1 MFQTEINHFVQSL
14 ATDVLTAFMRVITAL
29 GYMEFFMLFLLILL
43 FTIHFKKGFLLFMVL
58 IWTGAI
64 TFFFKDYFDLPRPF
78 HVDNTL
84 QLLDGQ
90 LGDRETFDFVKR
102 GATTFWGSLPADV
115 LAVTRQNEQVA
126 NGFPSGHS
134 SVAIAFWGALAL
146 LFKRRWLAI
155 LCGTLMT
162 LIPLSRIYLGVHF
175 LADVLGGIALGAII
189 LGVFYWIVLKKEKLN
204 AFIAKDYHAI
214 GLNGLT
220 AILLLPPFVWM
231 LILEEQ
237 VYILLAFMLG
247 LGLGFL
253 LLAQRGLPKDEG
265 TLGQKVGRLL
275 IGALFF
281 GGLGFLLALLGQQV
295 GLEEAVW
302 FEFLR
307 NTLAGLGLIWVS
319 VEISIRLGWF
329 QRGEV
334 T

>member
-1 MFQTEINHFVQSL
+1 MFQTEINHFVQSF
-14 ATDVLTAFMRVITAL
+14 ASDGLTAFMRFITAL

-64 TFFFKDYFDLPRPF
+64 TFFFKDHFDLPRPF

-146 LFKRRWLAI
+146 LFKRRWLTI
-155 LCGTLMT
+155 LCGALMT

-220 AILLLPPFVWM
+220 AILLLPPFVWI

-237 VYILLAFMLG
+237 VHILLAFMLG

-265 TLGQKVGRLL
+265 ILGQKVGRLL

-281 GGLGFLLALLGQQV
+281 GGLGFLLALLGKQV